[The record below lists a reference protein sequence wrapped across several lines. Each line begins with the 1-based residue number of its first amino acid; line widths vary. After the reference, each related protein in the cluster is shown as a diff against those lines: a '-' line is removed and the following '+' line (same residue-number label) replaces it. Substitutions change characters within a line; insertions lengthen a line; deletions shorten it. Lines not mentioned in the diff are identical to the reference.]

1 MLTSCF
7 KNQTFRYL
15 WTAGCFTG
23 IARAMEFL
31 TLSLY
36 ILNDFGL
43 AYLITV
49 IFAFRM
55 LPMSMLGLIIGSISE
70 KISPIL
76 IVRFLYSLSFSFTLI
91 CVFLKNFDYFNL
103 FFALLLAFINGT
115 TWVIDL
121 AVRRRIITENITEKL
136 LSTSL
141 AMETLSNN
149 STRLIGPL
157 LAGFLYV
164 AIDLEGLLLIIS
176 SLYFLALGLIICF
189 EKISINLNASSTSK
203 KNIVYEFISVFKSL
217 KTIIFDAFKDINLKL
232 LLIVTLIFN
241 LFGFPLISLIPVYGK
256 NNLNLNEAEIGFLAS
271 SEGVGALIGALIIAK
286 ISPQKR
292 LSIFFLIGCI
302 GFFLGMFLFSISS
315 SLIIG
320 FLFLCLGGMCLSGFS
335 TMQGALTFRSANK
348 GKRGYNFGILVT
360 CIGLAPISMIIIS
373 FIIDLVGVE
382 QVIRL
387 NAIIALTSLI
397 FIAYLTTQKKFKV
410 F

>member
-1 MLTSCF
+1 MLLSCF
-7 KNQTFRYL
+7 KNQSFRYL

-91 CVFLKNFDYFNL
+91 CVFLKNFDYFNI

-157 LAGFLYV
+157 LAGFLYI

-176 SLYFLALGLIICF
+176 SLYFLALSLIICF
-189 EKISINLNASSTSK
+189 EKISINLNTSSTSK
-203 KNIVYEFISVFKSL
+203 KDIVYEFISVFKSL
-217 KTIIFDAFKDINLKL
+217 KTVIYDAFKDINLKL
-232 LLIVTLIFN
+232 LLIVTLVFN

-256 NNLNLNEAEIGFLAS
+256 NILNLNEAEIGFLAS

-302 GFFLGMFLFSISS
+302 GFFIGMLLFSLSN
-315 SLIIG
+315 SLIVG

-335 TMQGALTFRSANK
+335 TMQGALTYRSAEK
-348 GKRGYNFGILVT
+348 GKRGYNFGVLVT
-360 CIGLAPISMIIIS
+360 CIGLAPIGMITIS
-373 FIIDLVGVE
+373 FIINLIGVE

-387 NAIIALTSLI
+387 NAIAALASLI
-397 FIAYLTTQKKFKV
+397 FIAYLITQNKFKV

>member
-1 MLTSCF
+1 MLLSCF
-7 KNQTFRYL
+7 KNQSFRYL

-176 SLYFLALGLIICF
+176 SLYFLALSLIICF
-189 EKISINLNASSTSK
+189 EKISINSNASSTSK
-203 KNIVYEFISVFKSL
+203 KYIVYEFILVFKSL
-217 KTIIFDAFKDINLKL
+217 KNIIFDAFKDINLKL
-232 LLIVTLIFN
+232 LLIVTLVFN

-256 NNLNLNEAEIGFLAS
+256 NILNLNEAEIGFLAS

-302 GFFLGMFLFSISS
+302 GFFVGMLLFSVSS

-335 TMQGALTFRSANK
+335 TMQGALTYRSAEK
-348 GKRGYNFGILVT
+348 GKRGYNFGVLVT
-360 CIGLAPISMIIIS
+360 CIGLAPIGMIIIS
-373 FIIDLVGVE
+373 LIINLIGVA

-387 NAIIALTSLI
+387 NAMIALT
-397 FIAYLTTQKKFKV
+397 
-410 F
+410 

>member
-1 MLTSCF
+1 MLLSCF

-76 IVRFLYSLSFSFTLI
+76 IVRILYLLSFFFTFI
-91 CVFLKNFDYFNL
+91 CVLLKNFDYFNL

-121 AVRRRIITENITEKL
+121 AVRRRIITENINEKL

-164 AIDLEGLLLIIS
+164 AIDLEGLLLIIA
-176 SLYFLALGLIICF
+176 SLYFLALSLIICF
-189 EKISINLNASSTSK
+189 EKISINFNTSLVSK
-203 KNIVYEFISVFKSL
+203 KDIVYEFFLVFKSL
-217 KTIIFDAFKDINLKL
+217 KAIILNAFKDINLKL

-256 NNLNLNEAEIGFLAS
+256 NNLNLNEAEIGLLAS

-292 LSIFFLIGCI
+292 LSVFFLIGCI
-302 GFFLGMFLFSISS
+302 GFFVGMFLFSISS
-315 SLIIG
+315 SLIVG

-335 TMQGALTFRSANK
+335 TMQGALTYKSASS
-348 GKRGYNFGILVT
+348 GKRGYNFGVLVT
-360 CIGLAPISMIIIS
+360 CIGLAPIGMIIIS
-373 FIIDLVGVE
+373 LIIDLVGVE

-387 NAIIALTSLI
+387 NAVIALASLV
-397 FIAYLTTQKKFKV
+397 FIAYLIYQRKIKV

>member
-1 MLTSCF
+1 MLLSCF
-7 KNQTFRYL
+7 KNQSFRYL

-49 IFAFRM
+49 IFACRM

-176 SLYFLALGLIICF
+176 SLYFLALSLIICF
-189 EKISINLNASSTSK
+189 EKISKNSNASSTLQ
-203 KNIVYEFISVFKSL
+203 KNI
-217 KTIIFDAFKDINLKL
+217 
-232 LLIVTLIFN
+232 
-241 LFGFPLISLIPVYGK
+241 
-256 NNLNLNEAEIGFLAS
+256 LNLNEAEIGFLAS

-302 GFFLGMFLFSISS
+302 GFFVGMLLFSVSS

-335 TMQGALTFRSANK
+335 TMQGALTYRSAEK
-348 GKRGYNFGILVT
+348 GKRGYNFGVLVT
-360 CIGLAPISMIIIS
+360 CIGFAPIGMIITVS
-373 FIIDLVGVE
+373 YTHLRAHE
-382 QVIRL
+382 
-387 NAIIALTSLI
+387 T
-397 FIAYLTTQKKFKV
+397 
-410 F
+410 

>member
-1 MLTSCF
+1 MLLSCF
-7 KNQTFRYL
+7 KNQSFRYL

-43 AYLITV
+43 AYLITI
-49 IFAFRM
+49 IFAIRM

-76 IVRFLYSLSFSFTLI
+76 IVRFLYSLSFSFTLL
-91 CVFLKNFDYFNL
+91 CVLLKNFDHFNI

-157 LAGFLYV
+157 LAGFLYL

-176 SLYFLALGLIICF
+176 SLYFLALSLIICF

-203 KNIVYEFISVFKSL
+203 KYIVYEFISVFKSL
-217 KTIIFDAFKDINLKL
+217 KTILFDAFKNINLKL
-232 LLIVTLIFN
+232 LLIVTLVFN

-256 NNLNLNEAEIGFLAS
+256 NILNLNEAEIGFLAS

-302 GFFLGMFLFSISS
+302 GFFVGMLLFSISS

-320 FLFLCLGGMCLSGFS
+320 FTFLCLGGMCLSGFS
-335 TMQGALTFRSANK
+335 TMQGALTYRSAKK

-360 CIGLAPISMIIIS
+360 CIGLAPIGMVLISLIIHIIGVENVLRVNALIGLILLS
-373 FIIDLVGVE
+373 FIGY
-382 QVIRL
+382 
-387 NAIIALTSLI
+387 LI
-397 FIAYLTTQKKFKV
+397 YKKKFV
-410 F
+410 IF

>member
-189 EKISINLNASSTSK
+189 EKISINFNASLASK
-203 KNIVYEFISVFKSL
+203 KDIVYELISVFKSL

-302 GFFLGMFLFSISS
+302 GFFLGMLLFSISS
-315 SLIIG
+315 SLIIS

-387 NAIIALTSLI
+387 NAIIALALLI
-397 FIAYLTTQKKFKV
+397 FIAYLINQKKFKV

>member
-1 MLTSCF
+1 MLLSCF
-7 KNQTFRYL
+7 KNQSFRYL

-76 IVRFLYSLSFSFTLI
+76 IVRFLYFLSFSFTLI

-121 AVRRRIITENITEKL
+121 AVRRRMITENITEKL

-176 SLYFLALGLIICF
+176 SLYFLALSLIICF
-189 EKISINLNASSTSK
+189 EKISKNSNASSTLQ

-217 KTIIFDAFKDINLKL
+217 KTIIFNAFKDINLKSVSYTHL
-232 LLIVTLIFN
+232 TL
-241 LFGFPLISLIPVYGK
+241 P
-256 NNLNLNEAEIGFLAS
+256 
-271 SEGVGALIGALIIAK
+271 
-286 ISPQKR
+286 
-292 LSIFFLIGCI
+292 
-302 GFFLGMFLFSISS
+302 
-315 SLIIG
+315 
-320 FLFLCLGGMCLSGFS
+320 
-335 TMQGALTFRSANK
+335 
-348 GKRGYNFGILVT
+348 
-360 CIGLAPISMIIIS
+360 
-373 FIIDLVGVE
+373 
-382 QVIRL
+382 
-387 NAIIALTSLI
+387 
-397 FIAYLTTQKKFKV
+397 TTPYV
-410 F
+410 

>member
-1 MLTSCF
+1 MLLSCF
-7 KNQTFRYL
+7 KNQSFRYL

-157 LAGFLYV
+157 LAGFLYIT
-164 AIDLEGLLLIIS
+164 IDLEGLLLIIS
-176 SLYFLALGLIICF
+176 SLYFLALSLIICF
-189 EKISINLNASSTSK
+189 EKISINLNTSSTSK
-203 KNIVYEFISVFKSL
+203 KDIVYEFISVFKSL
-217 KTIIFDAFKDINLKL
+217 KTVIYDAFKDINLKL
-232 LLIVTLIFN
+232 LLIVTLVFN

-256 NNLNLNEAEIGFLAS
+256 NILNLNEAEIGFLAS

-302 GFFLGMFLFSISS
+302 GFFVGMLLFSISS

-348 GKRGYNFGILVT
+348 GKRGYNFGVLVT
-360 CIGLAPISMIIIS
+360 CIGLAPIGMIIIS

-387 NAIIALTSLI
+387 NAIIALASLL
-397 FIAYLTTQKKFKV
+397 FIAYLITQKKFKI

>member
-1 MLTSCF
+1 MLLSCF
-7 KNQTFRYL
+7 KNQSFRYL

-49 IFAFRM
+49 IFACRM

-176 SLYFLALGLIICF
+176 SLYFLALSLIICF
-189 EKISINLNASSTSK
+189 EKISKNLNALSKSK
-203 KNIVYEFISVFKSL
+203 KHIVYEFISVFKSL

-232 LLIVTLIFN
+232 LLIVTLVFN

-256 NNLNLNEAEIGFLAS
+256 NILNLNEAEIGFLAS

-302 GFFLGMFLFSISS
+302 GFFVGMLLFSVSS

-335 TMQGALTFRSANK
+335 TMQGALTYRSAEK
-348 GKRGYNFGILVT
+348 GKRGYNFGVLVT
-360 CIGLAPISMIIIS
+360 CIGLAPIGMIIIS
-373 FIIDLVGVE
+373 LIINLIGVE

-397 FIAYLTTQKKFKV
+397 FIAYLITQKKFKV

>member
-1 MLTSCF
+1 MLLSCF
-7 KNQTFRYL
+7 KNQSFRYL

-55 LPMSMLGLIIGSISE
+55 LPMSMLGLIIGSFSE

-76 IVRFLYSLSFSFTLI
+76 IVRFLYSLSFVFTFI
-91 CVFLKNFDYFNL
+91 CVLLKNFGYFNL
-103 FFALLLAFINGT
+103 IFALLLAFINGT

-157 LAGFLYV
+157 LAGFLYL
-164 AIDLEGLLLIIS
+164 AIGLEGLLLIIS

-189 EKISINLNASSTSK
+189 EKISKNLNVSLESK
-203 KNIVYEFISVFKSL
+203 KDIFYEFFSVFKSL

-302 GFFLGMFLFSISS
+302 GFFLGMLLFSISS
-315 SLIIG
+315 SLIIS

-348 GKRGYNFGILVT
+348 GKRGYNFGVLVT
-360 CIGLAPISMIIIS
+360 CIGLAPLGMMIIS
-373 FIIDLVGVE
+373 FIINLVGVE

-387 NAIIALTSLI
+387 NAIIALALLI
-397 FIAYLTTQKKFKV
+397 FIAYLITQGKFKV

>member
-1 MLTSCF
+1 MLISCF

-76 IVRFLYSLSFSFTLI
+76 IVRFLYFLSLSFTLI

-189 EKISINLNASSTSK
+189 EKISINFDALLESRK
-203 KNIVYEFISVFKSL
+203 DIVYELISVFKSL

-302 GFFLGMFLFSISS
+302 GFFIGMLLFSVSS

-387 NAIIALTSLI
+387 NAIIALALLI
-397 FIAYLTTQKKFKV
+397 FIAYLITQKKFKV

>member
-1 MLTSCF
+1 MLLSCF
-7 KNQTFRYL
+7 KNQPFRYL

-55 LPMSMLGLIIGSISE
+55 LPMSLLGLIIGSFSE

-76 IVRFLYSLSFSFTLI
+76 IVRFLYSLSFSFTLM

-157 LAGFLYV
+157 LAGFLYI

-176 SLYFLALGLIICF
+176 SLYFLALSLIICF

-203 KNIVYEFISVFKSL
+203 KDIVYEFISVFKSL
-217 KTIIFDAFKDINLKL
+217 KTTILNAYNDINLKL

-286 ISPQKR
+286 VSPQKK

-302 GFFLGMFLFSISS
+302 GFFIGMLLFSVSS

-335 TMQGALTFRSANK
+335 TMQGALTYRSADK
-348 GKRGYNFGILVT
+348 GKRGYNFGVLVT
-360 CIGLAPISMIIIS
+360 CIGFAPIGMIIIS
-373 FIIDLVGVE
+373 FIIDLIGVE
-382 QVIRL
+382 HVIRL
-387 NAIIALTSLI
+387 NGFIALILLI
-397 FIAYLTTQKKFKV
+397 YIGYQIFKKKFV
-410 F
+410 TF

>member
-1 MLTSCF
+1 MLLSCF

-70 KISPIL
+70 KISPTL
-76 IVRFLYSLSFSFTLI
+76 IVRFLYSLSFSFTFI
-91 CVFLKNFDYFNL
+91 CVLLKNFDYFNL

-189 EKISINLNASSTSK
+189 EKISINFNASLASK
-203 KNIVYEFISVFKSL
+203 KDIVYELISVFKSL

-292 LSIFFLIGCI
+292 LSIFFLIGCM
-302 GFFLGMFLFSISS
+302 GFFLGMFLFSLSS

-348 GKRGYNFGILVT
+348 GKRGYNFGVLVT

-387 NAIIALTSLI
+387 NAIIALALLI
-397 FIAYLTTQKKFKV
+397 FIAYLITQKKFKV

>member
-1 MLTSCF
+1 MLLSCF
-7 KNQTFRYL
+7 KNQSFRYL

-76 IVRFLYSLSFSFTLI
+76 IVRFLYSLSFSFTFI
-91 CVFLKNFDYFNL
+91 CVLLKNFDYFNL

-189 EKISINLNASSTSK
+189 EKISINFNASLASK
-203 KNIVYEFISVFKSL
+203 KDIVYELISVFKSL

-302 GFFLGMFLFSISS
+302 GFFLGMLLFSISS
-315 SLIIG
+315 SLIIS

-387 NAIIALTSLI
+387 NAIIALALLI
-397 FIAYLTTQKKFKV
+397 FIAYLINQKKFKV

>member
-1 MLTSCF
+1 MLLLCF
-7 KNQTFRYL
+7 KNQSFRYL

-76 IVRFLYSLSFSFTLI
+76 IVRFLYFLSFSFTLI

-121 AVRRRIITENITEKL
+121 AVRRRMITENITEKL

-176 SLYFLALGLIICF
+176 SLYFLALSLIICF

-232 LLIVTLIFN
+232 LLIVTLVFN

-256 NNLNLNEAEIGFLAS
+256 NILNLNEAEIGFLAS

-286 ISPQKR
+286 LSPQKR
-292 LSIFFLIGCI
+292 LSIFFLVGCI
-302 GFFLGMFLFSISS
+302 GFFVGMLLFSVSS

-335 TMQGALTFRSANK
+335 TMQGALTYRSAEK
-348 GKRGYNFGILVT
+348 GKRGYNFGVLVT
-360 CIGLAPISMIIIS
+360 CIGLAPIGMIIIS
-373 FIIDLVGVE
+373 LIINLIGVE

-387 NAIIALTSLI
+387 NAIIALASLI
-397 FIAYLTTQKKFKV
+397 FIAYLIYQKKFKV

>member
-1 MLTSCF
+1 MLLSCF
-7 KNQTFRYL
+7 KNQSFRYL

-76 IVRFLYSLSFSFTLI
+76 IVRFLYFLSFSFTLI

-121 AVRRRIITENITEKL
+121 AVRRRMITENITEKL

-164 AIDLEGLLLIIS
+164 SIDLEGLLLIIS
-176 SLYFLALGLIICF
+176 SLYFLALSLIICF

-232 LLIVTLIFN
+232 LLIVTLVFN

-256 NNLNLNEAEIGFLAS
+256 NILNLNEAEIGFLAS

-286 ISPQKR
+286 LSPQKR

-302 GFFLGMFLFSISS
+302 GFFVGMLLFSVSS

-335 TMQGALTFRSANK
+335 TMQGALTFRSAEK
-348 GKRGYNFGILVT
+348 GKRGYNFGVLVT
-360 CIGLAPISMIIIS
+360 CIGLAPIGMIIIS
-373 FIIDLVGVE
+373 LIINLIGVE

-387 NAIIALTSLI
+387 NAIIALTLLI
-397 FIAYLTTQKKFKV
+397 FIAYSITQKKFKV

>member
-1 MLTSCF
+1 MLLSCF
-7 KNQTFRYL
+7 KNLTFRYL

-23 IARAMEFL
+23 VARAMEFL

-55 LPMSMLGLIIGSISE
+55 LPMSMLGLIIGSVSE

-76 IVRFLYSLSFSFTLI
+76 IVKFLYSLSFTFTFL
-91 CVFLKNFDYFNL
+91 CVLLKTFDYFNL

-176 SLYFLALGLIICF
+176 SLYFFALGLIICF
-189 EKISINLNASSTSK
+189 EKISINFNTSLTSK
-203 KNIVYEFISVFKSL
+203 KDVVYEFISVFKSL

-302 GFFLGMFLFSISS
+302 GFFVGMLFFSISN

-320 FLFLCLGGMCLSGFS
+320 FLFLCFGGMCLSGFS

-348 GKRGYNFGILVT
+348 GKRGHNFGVLVT
-360 CIGLAPISMIIIS
+360 CIGLAPIGMIIIS
-373 FIIDLVGVE
+373 FIVDLVGVE

-387 NAIIALTSLI
+387 NAIIALASLI
-397 FIAYLTTQKKFKV
+397 FIAYLITQKKFKV

>member
-1 MLTSCF
+1 MLLSCF
-7 KNQTFRYL
+7 KNQSFRYL

-76 IVRFLYSLSFSFTLI
+76 IVRFLYFLSFSFTLI

-121 AVRRRIITENITEKL
+121 AVRRRMITENITEKL

-176 SLYFLALGLIICF
+176 SLYFLALSLIICF

-232 LLIVTLIFN
+232 LLIVTLVFN

-256 NNLNLNEAEIGFLAS
+256 NILNLNEAEIGFLAS

-302 GFFLGMFLFSISS
+302 GFFVGMLLFSVSS

-335 TMQGALTFRSANK
+335 TMQGALTYRSAEK
-348 GKRGYNFGILVT
+348 GKRGYNFGVLVT
-360 CIGLAPISMIIIS
+360 CIGLAPIGMIIIS
-373 FIIDLVGVE
+373 LIINLIGVE

-387 NAIIALTSLI
+387 NAIIALASLI
-397 FIAYLTTQKKFKV
+397 FIAYLIYQKKFKV

>member
-1 MLTSCF
+1 MLISCF

-76 IVRFLYSLSFSFTLI
+76 IVRFLYSLSFSFTFI
-91 CVFLKNFDYFNL
+91 CVLLKNFDYFNL

-164 AIDLEGLLLIIS
+164 AIDLEGLLLLIS

-189 EKISINLNASSTSK
+189 EKISINFNASSTSK
-203 KNIVYEFISVFKSL
+203 KDMVYEFISVFKSL

-232 LLIVTLIFN
+232 LLIVTLVFN

-256 NNLNLNEAEIGFLAS
+256 NILNLNEAEIGFLAS

-302 GFFLGMFLFSISS
+302 GFFIGMLLFSVSS

-335 TMQGALTFRSANK
+335 TMQGALTYRSAEK
-348 GKRGYNFGILVT
+348 GKRGYNFGVLVT
-360 CIGLAPISMIIIS
+360 CIGLAPIGMIIIS
-373 FIIDLVGVE
+373 LIIIFFRDLFI
-382 QVIRL
+382 
-387 NAIIALTSLI
+387 
-397 FIAYLTTQKKFKV
+397 
-410 F
+410 

>member
-189 EKISINLNASSTSK
+189 EKISINFNASLASK
-203 KNIVYEFISVFKSL
+203 KDIVYELISVFKSL

-302 GFFLGMFLFSISS
+302 GFFLGMLLFSISS
-315 SLIIG
+315 SLIIS

-348 GKRGYNFGILVT
+348 GKRGYNFGVLVT

-387 NAIIALTSLI
+387 NAIIALALLI
-397 FIAYLTTQKKFKV
+397 FIAYLINQKKFKV

>member
-1 MLTSCF
+1 MLLSCF
-7 KNQTFRYL
+7 KNQSFRYL

-76 IVRFLYSLSFSFTLI
+76 IVRFLYSLSFSFTFI
-91 CVFLKNFDYFNL
+91 CVLLKNFDYFNL

-176 SLYFLALGLIICF
+176 SLYFLALSLIICF
-189 EKISINLNASSTSK
+189 EKISINFNASLASK
-203 KNIVYEFISVFKSL
+203 KDIVYELISVFKSL

-256 NNLNLNEAEIGFLAS
+256 NILNLNEAEIGFLAS

-348 GKRGYNFGILVT
+348 GKRGYNFGVLVT

-373 FIIDLVGVE
+373 FIIDFVGVE

-387 NAIIALTSLI
+387 NAIIALALLI
-397 FIAYLTTQKKFKV
+397 FIAYLITQKKFKV

>member
-1 MLTSCF
+1 MLLSCF
-7 KNQTFRYL
+7 KNQSFRYL

-76 IVRFLYSLSFSFTLI
+76 IVRFLYFLSFSFTLI

-157 LAGFLYV
+157 LAGFLYI

-176 SLYFLALGLIICF
+176 SLYFLALSLIICF
-189 EKISINLNASSTSK
+189 EKIRINLNASSTSK
-203 KNIVYEFISVFKSL
+203 KDIVYEFISVFKSL
-217 KTIIFDAFKDINLKL
+217 KTVIYDAFKDINLKL
-232 LLIVTLIFN
+232 LLIVTLVFN

-256 NNLNLNEAEIGFLAS
+256 NILNLNEAEIGFLAS

-302 GFFLGMFLFSISS
+302 GFFIGMLLFSLSS

-335 TMQGALTFRSANK
+335 TMQGALTYRSAEK
-348 GKRGYNFGILVT
+348 GKRGYNFGVLVT
-360 CIGLAPISMIIIS
+360 CIGLAPIGMIIIS
-373 FIIDLVGVE
+373 FIINLIGVE

-387 NAIIALTSLI
+387 NAIVALASLI
-397 FIAYLTTQKKFKV
+397 FIAYLITQNKFKV

>member
-76 IVRFLYSLSFSFTLI
+76 IVRFLYSLSFSFTFI
-91 CVFLKNFDYFNL
+91 CVLLKNFDYFNL

-164 AIDLEGLLLIIS
+164 AIDLEGLLLLIS

-189 EKISINLNASSTSK
+189 EKISINFNASLASK
-203 KNIVYEFISVFKSL
+203 KDIVYELISVFKSL

-302 GFFLGMFLFSISS
+302 GFFLGMLLFSISS
-315 SLIIG
+315 SLIIS

-387 NAIIALTSLI
+387 NAIIALALLI
-397 FIAYLTTQKKFKV
+397 FIAYLINQKKFKV

>member
-1 MLTSCF
+1 MLLSCF
-7 KNQTFRYL
+7 KNQSFRYL

-121 AVRRRIITENITEKL
+121 AVRRRMITENITEKL

-176 SLYFLALGLIICF
+176 SLYFLALSLIICF
-189 EKISINLNASSTSK
+189 EKISINLNASSKSK
-203 KNIVYEFISVFKSL
+203 KDILYEFISVFKSL

-232 LLIVTLIFN
+232 LLIVTLVFN

-256 NNLNLNEAEIGFLAS
+256 NILNLNEAEIGFLAS

-286 ISPQKR
+286 IAPQKK
-292 LSIFFLIGCI
+292 LSIFFLIGCV
-302 GFFLGMFLFSISS
+302 GFFIGMLLFSISS
-315 SLIIG
+315 S
-320 FLFLCLGGMCLSGFS
+320 FCLLYTSPS
-335 TMQGALTFRSANK
+335 PRD
-348 GKRGYNFGILVT
+348 RG
-360 CIGLAPISMIIIS
+360 
-373 FIIDLVGVE
+373 
-382 QVIRL
+382 
-387 NAIIALTSLI
+387 
-397 FIAYLTTQKKFKV
+397 
-410 F
+410 

>member
-1 MLTSCF
+1 MLLSCF

-23 IARAMEFL
+23 VARAMEFL
-31 TLSLY
+31 ALSLY

-76 IVRFLYSLSFSFTLI
+76 IVRFLYSLSFSFTFV
-91 CVFLKNFDYFNL
+91 CVLLKNFDYFNL

-121 AVRRRIITENITEKL
+121 AVRRRIITENIFEKL

-164 AIDLEGLLLIIS
+164 AIDLDGLLLIIS
-176 SLYFLALGLIICF
+176 SLYFLALGLTIYF
-189 EKISINLNASSTSK
+189 EKISFNYNSSLESK
-203 KNIVYEFISVFKSL
+203 KDVVYEFVSVFKSL
-217 KTIIFDAFKDINLKL
+217 KTIIFDAFRDINLKL

-302 GFFLGMFLFSISS
+302 GFFVGMLLFSISN

-320 FLFLCLGGMCLSGFS
+320 FLFLCLGGICLSGFS

-348 GKRGYNFGILVT
+348 GKRGYNFGVLVT
-360 CIGLAPISMIIIS
+360 CIGLAPIGMIIIS

-387 NAIIALTSLI
+387 NAIIALASLI
-397 FIAYLTTQKKFKV
+397 FIAYLITQKKFKV

>member
-1 MLTSCF
+1 MLLSCF
-7 KNQTFRYL
+7 KNQSFRYL

-121 AVRRRIITENITEKL
+121 AVRRRIITENINEKL

-189 EKISINLNASSTSK
+189 EKISTNFNVSLESK
-203 KNIVYEFISVFKSL
+203 KDIFYEFFSVFKSL

-302 GFFLGMFLFSISS
+302 GFFVGMLLFSISS
-315 SLIIG
+315 TLIIG

-348 GKRGYNFGILVT
+348 GKRGYNFGVLVT
-360 CIGLAPISMIIIS
+360 CIGLAPIGMIIIS

-382 QVIRL
+382 QVIRT
-387 NAIIALTSLI
+387 NAIIALALLI
-397 FIAYLTTQKKFKV
+397 FIAYLITQRKFKV

>member
-1 MLTSCF
+1 MLLSCF
-7 KNQTFRYL
+7 KNQSFRYL

-176 SLYFLALGLIICF
+176 SLYF
-189 EKISINLNASSTSK
+189 
-203 KNIVYEFISVFKSL
+203 
-217 KTIIFDAFKDINLKL
+217 
-232 LLIVTLIFN
+232 
-241 LFGFPLISLIPVYGK
+241 
-256 NNLNLNEAEIGFLAS
+256 
-271 SEGVGALIGALIIAK
+271 
-286 ISPQKR
+286 
-292 LSIFFLIGCI
+292 
-302 GFFLGMFLFSISS
+302 
-315 SLIIG
+315 
-320 FLFLCLGGMCLSGFS
+320 
-335 TMQGALTFRSANK
+335 
-348 GKRGYNFGILVT
+348 
-360 CIGLAPISMIIIS
+360 
-373 FIIDLVGVE
+373 
-382 QVIRL
+382 
-387 NAIIALTSLI
+387 
-397 FIAYLTTQKKFKV
+397 
-410 F
+410 

>member
-1 MLTSCF
+1 MLLLCF
-7 KNQTFRYL
+7 KNQSFRYL

-76 IVRFLYSLSFSFTLI
+76 IVRFLYFLSFSFTLI

-176 SLYFLALGLIICF
+176 SLYFLALSLIICF
-189 EKISINLNASSTSK
+189 EKISINLNTSSTSK
-203 KNIVYEFISVFKSL
+203 KDIVYEFISVFKSL
-217 KTIIFDAFKDINLKL
+217 KTVIYDAFKDINLKL
-232 LLIVTLIFN
+232 LLIVTLVFN

-256 NNLNLNEAEIGFLAS
+256 NILNLNEAEIGFLAS

-302 GFFLGMFLFSISS
+302 GFFVGMLLFSVSS

-335 TMQGALTFRSANK
+335 TMQGALTYRSAEK
-348 GKRGYNFGILVT
+348 GKRGYNFGVLVT
-360 CIGLAPISMIIIS
+360 CIGLAPIGMIIIS
-373 FIIDLVGVE
+373 LIINLIGVE

-397 FIAYLTTQKKFKV
+397 FIAYLITQKKFKV

>member
-49 IFAFRM
+49 IFACRM

-76 IVRFLYSLSFSFTLI
+76 IVRFLYSLSFSFTFI
-91 CVFLKNFDYFNL
+91 CVLLKNFDYFNL

-164 AIDLEGLLLIIS
+164 AIDLEGLLLLIS

-189 EKISINLNASSTSK
+189 EKISINFNASLASK
-203 KNIVYEFISVFKSL
+203 KDIVYELISVFKSL

-302 GFFLGMFLFSISS
+302 GFFLGMLLFSISS
-315 SLIIG
+315 SLIIS

-387 NAIIALTSLI
+387 NAIIALALLI
-397 FIAYLTTQKKFKV
+397 FIAYLINQKKFKV

>member
-1 MLTSCF
+1 MLLSCF
-7 KNQTFRYL
+7 KNQSFRYL

-76 IVRFLYSLSFSFTLI
+76 IVRFLYFLSFSFTLI

-157 LAGFLYV
+157 LAGFLYI

-176 SLYFLALGLIICF
+176 SLYFLALSLIICF
-189 EKISINLNASSTSK
+189 EKIRINLNASSTSK
-203 KNIVYEFISVFKSL
+203 KDIVYEFISVFKSL
-217 KTIIFDAFKDINLKL
+217 KTVIYDAFKDINLKL
-232 LLIVTLIFN
+232 LLIVTLVFN

-256 NNLNLNEAEIGFLAS
+256 NILNLNEAEIGFLAS

-302 GFFLGMFLFSISS
+302 GFFVGMLLFSVSS

-335 TMQGALTFRSANK
+335 TMQGALTYRSAEK
-348 GKRGYNFGILVT
+348 GKRGYNFGVLVT
-360 CIGLAPISMIIIS
+360 CIGLAPIGMIIIS
-373 FIIDLVGVE
+373 FIINLIGVE

-387 NAIIALTSLI
+387 NAIVALASLI
-397 FIAYLTTQKKFKV
+397 FIAYLITQNKFKV

>member
-1 MLTSCF
+1 MLLSCF
-7 KNQTFRYL
+7 KNQSFRYL

-121 AVRRRIITENITEKL
+121 AVRRRMITENITEKL

-176 SLYFLALGLIICF
+176 SLYFLALSLIICF

-203 KNIVYEFISVFKSL
+203 KDILYEFISVFKSL

-232 LLIVTLIFN
+232 LLIVTLVFN

-256 NNLNLNEAEIGFLAS
+256 NILNLSEAEIGFLAS

-302 GFFLGMFLFSISS
+302 GFFVGMLLFSVSS

-335 TMQGALTFRSANK
+335 TMQGALTYRSTEK

-360 CIGLAPISMIIIS
+360 CIGLAPIGMIIIS
-373 FIIDLVGVE
+373 LIINLIGVE
-382 QVIRL
+382 KVIRL
-387 NAIIALTSLI
+387 NAIIALASLI
-397 FIAYLTTQKKFKV
+397 FIA
-410 F
+410 

>member
-76 IVRFLYSLSFSFTLI
+76 IVRFLYSLSFSFTFI
-91 CVFLKNFDYFNL
+91 CVLLKNFDYFNL

-189 EKISINLNASSTSK
+189 EKISINFNASLASK
-203 KNIVYEFISVFKSL
+203 KDIVYELISVFKSL

-302 GFFLGMFLFSISS
+302 GFFLGMLLFSISS
-315 SLIIG
+315 SLIIS

-387 NAIIALTSLI
+387 NAIIALALLI
-397 FIAYLTTQKKFKV
+397 FIAYLINQKKFKV